1 MSINSLMQFDFV
13 VPYFVKKT
21 CLGYLKSYIWTSQIS
36 GSVPFNV
43 SNADTV
49 ERVYIVP
56 LAVILFQ
63 QTVMKM
69 P

>member
-1 MSINSLMQFDFV
+1 MSINSLMHLFLLA
-13 VPYFVKKT
+13 PYFVKT
-21 CLGYLKSYIWTSQIS
+21 CLRYLKSYTWTSQIS
-36 GSVPFNV
+36 GSVPFND